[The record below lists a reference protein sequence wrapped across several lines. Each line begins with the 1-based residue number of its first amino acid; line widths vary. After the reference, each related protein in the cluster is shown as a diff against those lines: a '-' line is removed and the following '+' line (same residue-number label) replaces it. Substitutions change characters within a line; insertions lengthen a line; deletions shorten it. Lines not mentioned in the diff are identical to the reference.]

1 MPDVLGTRT
10 AVSYYSEAYSVA
22 ASEALVPVTGVSRQF
37 AAATTGQLTVTAA
50 KTLRIETITA
60 TGVVLG
66 SRGAASTVRLLA
78 AAGGAA
84 TVSSPIATSFRL
96 GIDSVGTQAANYG
109 LQPVVITFPEG
120 LEVPAGSGLQF
131 TAISTTAAMHSLTL
145 VLHGFEY

>member
-10 AVSYYSEAYSVA
+10 AVSYYSEAYSVT

-37 AAATTGQLTVTAA
+37 AAATTTQLTVAAA

-60 TGVVLG
+60 TGVLLG
-66 SRGAASTVRLLA
+66 ATVAASTVRLRA
-78 AAGGAA
+78 AAGAA
-84 TVSSPIATSFRL
+84 AVLASPIVATFR
-96 GIDSVGTQAANYG
+96 IANPTTGTQAANYA
-109 LQPVVITFPEG
+109 LMPVVISFPEG